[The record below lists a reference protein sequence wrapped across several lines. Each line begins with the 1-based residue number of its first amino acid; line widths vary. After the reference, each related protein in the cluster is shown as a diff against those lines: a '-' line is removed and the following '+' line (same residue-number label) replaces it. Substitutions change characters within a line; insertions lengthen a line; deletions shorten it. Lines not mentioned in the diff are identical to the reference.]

1 MDTAKLLEQ
10 LEKIYETKLESA
22 LDEQQQPIMQRL
34 YEKILSNL
42 AVSVTAN
49 KSFDDQNQ
57 LVLYEITYE
66 EEEFATTSSHKDK
79 SRYEFSQKHRQYIEH
94 FFTKHLNSPNHY
106 IKVLTNSIK
115 LDTNLYKKIKYTL
128 YIVLHHV

>member
-66 EEEFATTSSHKDK
+66 EEEFATTSVTKTNLVMNSHKN
-79 SRYEFSQKHRQYIEH
+79 IA
-94 FFTKHLNSPNHY
+94 N
-106 IKVLTNSIK
+106 I
-115 LDTNLYKKIKYTL
+115 
-128 YIVLHHV
+128 